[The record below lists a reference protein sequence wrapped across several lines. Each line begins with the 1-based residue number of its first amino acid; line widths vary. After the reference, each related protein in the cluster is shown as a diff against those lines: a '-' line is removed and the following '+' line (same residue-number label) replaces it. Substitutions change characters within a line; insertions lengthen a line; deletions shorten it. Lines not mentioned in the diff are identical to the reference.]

1 MKEIKILNPNYDNI
15 QKFINEYESINKF
28 NHLNI
33 LQTNSVFYNNEKNT
47 FSILYNYCPFN
58 LEQAIIK
65 KMFTNAQIVYLIYQI
80 ASVMKFIHSKQ
91 IIHRNLIPSNI
102 LISEDGT
109 VKICGFEISH
119 LMAIKD
125 QVLIYGQEN
134 LAPELLNENEYDQK
148 ADVFSFGIIVF
159 FMLTG
164 GDFPCT
170 SSGNVKF
177 TELAQ
182 QLCEACWSVE
192 PKNRP
197 SFGVICDILEQNNF
211 NLASLHPQETE
222 RVVILSAQYKKQIDF
237 FMNK

>member
-1 MKEIKILNPNYDNI
+1 
-15 QKFINEYESINKF
+15 
-28 NHLNI
+28 
-33 LQTNSVFYNNEKNT
+33 
-47 FSILYNYCPFN
+47 
-58 LEQAIIK
+58 
-65 KMFTNAQIVYLIYQI
+65 MFTNAQIVYLIYQI

-109 VKICGFEISH
+109 VKVCGFGISH

-164 GDFPCT
+164 
-170 SSGNVKF
+170 
-177 TELAQ
+177 
-182 QLCEACWSVE
+182 
-192 PKNRP
+192 
-197 SFGVICDILEQNNF
+197 
-211 NLASLHPQETE
+211 
-222 RVVILSAQYKKQIDF
+222 
-237 FMNK
+237 